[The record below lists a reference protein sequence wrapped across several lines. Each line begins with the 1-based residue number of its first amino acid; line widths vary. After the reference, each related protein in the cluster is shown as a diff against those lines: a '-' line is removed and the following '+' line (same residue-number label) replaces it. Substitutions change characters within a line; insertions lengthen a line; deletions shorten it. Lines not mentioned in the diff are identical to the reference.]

1 MPVVIGIDEAGY
13 GPVLGPL
20 VVSSAAFDVPGAA
33 GEDLWP
39 LLEPAV
45 ARTRR
50 GAGGRLIV
58 ADSKAVYSPARGLA
72 DLEQSVLSFLAAA
85 GARPATFHELLATLC
100 EDAGALCNASWWSD
114 CALPASADPA
124 RIGAPAAELASAPGG
139 VRFLGLHS
147 QVVPTGSF
155 NGLIDRHRNKSVLL
169 FHQNMLLIDRA
180 MKLHGG
186 DLWFV
191 IDKHGGR
198 HYYAPLLSANFFG
211 RTVRTLHQSPES
223 SAYEVALPGRTL
235 RLTFIEKADAA
246 HLPVALASMACKY
259 VRELFMLCFNAYW
272 CGRVTGLEP
281 TAGYAAD
288 SGRFIDAI
296 RPFFG
301 DADERE
307 IVRLR

>member
-1 MPVVIGIDEAGY
+1 MPLIIGIDEAGY

-20 VVSSAAFDVPGAA
+20 VVSAAAFDVPETG
-33 GEDLWP
+33 GEDLWQ
-39 LLEPAV
+39 LLAPAV

-50 GAGGRLIV
+50 EAGGRLIV
-58 ADSKAVYSPARGLA
+58 ADSKAVYSAACGLA
-72 DLEQSVLSFLAAA
+72 VLERSVLSFLAAA
-85 GARPATFHELLATLC
+85 GTRPATFNKLLGTVC
-100 EDAGALCNASWWSD
+100 EDAGALCNASWWND
-114 CALPASADPA
+114 CPLPAAADPA
-124 RIGAPAAELASAPGG
+124 GIGAPAAALASAPGG
-139 VRFLGLHS
+139 VRFLGLHA
-147 QVVPTGSF
+147 QVVPVGPF
-155 NGLIDRHRNKSVLL
+155 NELIDRHRNKSVLL

-180 MKLHGG
+180 MKQHDG
-186 DLWFV
+186 DLSFI

-223 SAYEVALPGRTL
+223 SAYKVALPGRTL

-259 VRELFMLCFNAYW
+259 VRELFMMCFNAYW
-272 CGRVTGLEP
+272 CGRVSGLTP

-301 DADERE
+301 EADERE

>member
-1 MPVVIGIDEAGY
+1 MPVLIGIDEAGY

-20 VVSSAAFDVPGAA
+20 VVSSAAFDVPEAA
-33 GEDLWP
+33 GEDLWQV
-39 LLEPAV
+39 LAPAV

-50 GAGGRLIV
+50 EAAGRLIV
-58 ADSKAVYSPARGLA
+58 ADSKAVYSAARGLA
-72 DLEQSVLSFLAAA
+72 DLERSVLSFLAAA
-85 GARPATFHELLATLC
+85 GTRPATFHELLGTLC
-100 EDAGALCNASWWSD
+100 EDAGALCSASWWSD
-114 CALPASADPA
+114 CALPASAASA
-124 RIGAPAAELASAPGG
+124 RIGASAAALASAPGG

-147 QVVPTGSF
+147 QVVPTGPF
-155 NGLIDRHRNKSVLL
+155 NELIGRHRNKSVLL
-169 FHQNMLLIDRA
+169 FHQNMLLIGRA
-180 MKLHGG
+180 MKRHDG
-186 DLWFV
+186 DLSFV

-235 RLTFIEKADAA
+235 RLTFIEKADVAY
-246 HLPVALASMACKY
+246 LPAALASMACKY
-259 VRELFMLCFNAYW
+259 VRELFMMCFNAYW
-272 CGRVTGLEP
+272 CGRVKGLAP

-288 SGRFIDAI
+288 SSRFVDAI